1 MLERQSG
8 RVTIETGV
16 VFGTGGGRELRCD
29 VYRPPEGTSNGCG
42 VLLIHGGG
50 WMQGDRTQLRGYGIL
65 LGRKGYTCVACEYRL
80 SGEAKWPAQLHDVKA
95 ALRWMR
101 ANARTL
107 AIDPGKIAVEGNSAG
122 GHLALMLGATPNAP
136 EFEGDGG
143 HPGVSTEVAAVIAFY
158 APALLGASGLPLSG
172 PVAALM
178 GPGATHDDVLRA
190 SPVTYARREFPPTQ
204 LFHGTKD
211 ELVPVSESLRMFEAL
226 RDAGARVEL
235 HAYEGAP
242 HAFDALPDFGRQ
254 CAEIMALFLDR
265 HVVNPRPVSLPQPA
279 TA

>member
-1 MLERQSG
+1 MTDSQPG

-16 VFGTGGGRELRCD
+16 VFGTGGGRQLRCD
-29 VYRPPEGTSNGCG
+29 VYRPPDGTSNRCG
-42 VLLIHGGG
+42 VLIIHGGA
-50 WMQGDRTQLRGYGIL
+50 WMQGDRSQLRGYGIL

-107 AIDPGKIAVEGNSAG
+107 GIEPQRIAVEGNSAG
-122 GHLALMLGATPNAP
+122 GHLALMLGATPNQP

-143 HPGVSTEVAAVIAFY
+143 NPGVGTEVAAVIAFY

-178 GPGATHDDVLRA
+178 GPEASHEDVLRA
-190 SPVTYARREFPPTQ
+190 SPVTYARSDFPATQ

-226 RDAGARVEL
+226 RNAGAPVEL
-235 HAYEGAP
+235 HAFEGAP

-254 CAEIMALFLDR
+254 CADIMALFLDR
-265 HVVNPRPVSLPQPA
+265 HVVNPRPVVLPQAAPA
-279 TA
+279 

>member
-1 MLERQSG
+1 MTDTQPG

-16 VFGTGGGRELRCD
+16 VFGTGGGRDLKCD
-29 VYRPPEGTSNGCG
+29 IYRPPDGASNRCG
-42 VLLIHGGG
+42 VLIIHGGG

-101 ANARTL
+101 ASARTL
-107 AIDPGKIAVEGNSAG
+107 GIDPQKIAVEGNSAG
-122 GHLALMLGATPNAP
+122 GHLALMLAATANVP
-136 EFEGDGG
+136 EFEGNGG
-143 HPGVSTEVAAVIAFY
+143 NPGVSTEVAAVVAFY

-178 GPGATHDDVLRA
+178 GAGATHEDVLRA
-190 SPVTYARREFPPTQ
+190 SPVTYARGDFPPTE

-226 RDAGARVEL
+226 RNAGAPVEL

-242 HAFDALPDFGRQ
+242 HAFDAQPDFGRQ
-254 CAEIMALFLDR
+254 CADIMALFLDR
-265 HVVNPRPVSLPQPA
+265 HVVNPRPVALPQAAPA
-279 TA
+279 

>member
-1 MLERQSG
+1 MADLQTG

-16 VFGTGGGRELRCD
+16 VFGTGGGRALRCD
-29 VYRPPEGTSNGCG
+29 VYRPPDGTSNHCG
-42 VLLIHGGG
+42 VLIIHGGA
-50 WMQGDRTQLRGYGIL
+50 WMQGDRSQLRGYGIL

-80 SGEAKWPAQLHDVKA
+80 SGEAKWPAQVHDVKA

-101 ANARTL
+101 ASARML
-107 AIDPGKIAVEGNSAG
+107 DIDPHKIAVEGNSAG
-122 GHLALMLGATPNAP
+122 GHLALMLGATQNVP

-143 HPGVSTEVAAVIAFY
+143 NAGVGTEVAAVIAFY

-178 GPGATHDDVLRA
+178 GPDATHEDVLRA
-190 SPVTYARREFPPTQ
+190 SPVTYARADFPPTQ

-211 ELVPVSESLRMFEAL
+211 ELVPVSESLRMFDAL
-226 RDAGARVEL
+226 RNAGARVEL

-254 CAEIMALFLDR
+254 CAELMALFLDR
-265 HVVNPRPVSLPQPA
+265 HVVDPRPVALPQAAPA
-279 TA
+279 